1 VSKNK
6 APPLPF
12 NRETI
17 LKKHQKIQ
25 KKNKTKKTHKNS
37 KNSCKLTAKR
47 KQKIETTSIPQ

>member
-17 LKKHQKIQ
+17 LKKH
-25 KKNKTKKTHKNS
+25 KKSKKNNKTKKPNKNS
-37 KNSCKLTAKR
+37 KNSCKLTSKR
-47 KQKIETTSIPQ
+47 KQKIETTSTPQ